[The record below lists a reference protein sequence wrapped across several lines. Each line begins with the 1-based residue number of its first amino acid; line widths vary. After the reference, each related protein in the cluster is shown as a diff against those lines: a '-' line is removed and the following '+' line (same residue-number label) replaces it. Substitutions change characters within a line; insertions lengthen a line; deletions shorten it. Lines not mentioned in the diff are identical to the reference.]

1 MEALLKLE
9 NIITKALIQENH
21 NEIEKEK
28 IRFGIQLIVNDIW
41 KILFIYI
48 VAFLLN
54 CFMATLIT
62 HITFIVLRQV
72 SFGFHFQSSI
82 ICLVASIVSLPIG
95 LYIIDS
101 NHINADHFIFLIG
114 ILSTLFLLLIAP
126 VGTTKRPVFN
136 QNHRNYL
143 RKQLFIRL
151 SILWTIIFV
160 LKGDYQLFI
169 LYAIN
174 LLAISVLIQKIFGGS
189 NYEN

>member
-1 MEALLKLE
+1 MEVLLKLE
-9 NIITKALIQENH
+9 NIITKNLIQENH
-21 NEIEKEK
+21 SEMEKEK
-28 IRFGIQLIVNDIW
+28 IRFGIRLIVNDIW

-48 VAFLLN
+48 VAFILN

-72 SFGFHFQSSI
+72 CFGFHFQNSV

-95 LYIIDS
+95 LYIITSTTMDT
-101 NHINADHFIFLIG
+101 DYLIFLIG
-114 ILSTLFLLLIAP
+114 FLSTFLLLLLAP

-151 SILWTIIFV
+151 SALWILILI

-174 LLAISVLIQKIFGGS
+174 LIAISVLTKKILGGR
-189 NYEN
+189 NDEN